1 MAKLFKSWAY
11 NYDEEKEEIT
21 ILIQNYDGEWG
32 SIATVGD
39 CPKGDLT
46 DQEFDEKYNNLLT
59 EVIDEQGWESVW
71 THGMLTRIVKELDGI
86 WHNESDI
93 CEQFWEDEDDF
104 ADEENRQY
112 FDDEFDEDLGNWR
125 EVIGDCPVVVTG
137 VLGLW
142 DGPHEIVPTRVRN
155 LSEAVYKCLEG
166 LNSIYE
172 DKKGNLCI
180 DAHHHDGCN
189 HFKIMKYKDPNRP
202 SAGVKPMNYLGRR

>member
-1 MAKLFKSWAY
+1 M
-11 NYDEEKEEIT
+11 
-21 ILIQNYDGEWG
+21 
-32 SIATVGD
+32 
-39 CPKGDLT
+39 
-46 DQEFDEKYNNLLT
+46 EKYIIYEDYDLWAVQDQDRFKKEIQEEREMD
-59 EVIDEQGWESVW
+59 EVS
-71 THGMLTRIVKELDGI
+71 
-86 WHNESDI
+86 
-93 CEQFWEDEDDF
+93 DDF

-112 FDDEFDEDLGNWR
+112 FDDEFDEDSGNWR

-142 DGPHEIVPTRVRN
+142 DGPHKIVPTRVRN

-202 SAGVKPMNYLGRR
+202 ADGVKPMNYLGRR